1 MKQRRTRGGDDL
13 RTYDDF
19 QTPAINPDKWVTAKL
34 PLGNGKMWE
43 YFDPNTVIRTG
54 DGRCEITVNP
64 FSRSHDSIQIA
75 DNPKTLFACRE
86 PLDLSGAQ
94 VLTLSADVGAESHDT
109 NVHDIWDGFVTL
121 NLFDFESGIVL
132 DFLLNGRRVYALY
145 ERLYIPGVTDENTAF
160 TREANLTVN
169 SRPRQMHRCAFVYD
183 RSRDTAEWR
192 LDGELACRV
201 VKIPAKVNR
210 FFLGMG
216 LMTLKPIAAPFPYYF
231 PKSTSN
237 HGQGMTG
244 IWSNIRLRIR

>member
-1 MKQRRTRGGDDL
+1 MNQRATGGDDDL

-19 QTPAINPDKWVTAKL
+19 RTPAINPEKWVTAKL
-34 PLGNGKMWE
+34 PLGDGKVWE
-43 YFDPNTVIRTG
+43 YFDPNTAIRTG

-86 PLDLSGAQ
+86 PLDLAGAQ
-94 VLTLSADVGAESHDT
+94 VLTLSANVGAESHGT

-145 ERLYIPGVTDENTAF
+145 ERLFMPGLTDEDTAF
-160 TREANLTVN
+160 TREANLTVH

-183 RSRDTAEWR
+183 RSRDTAEWL
-192 LDGELACRV
+192 LDGELAYRV
-201 VKIPAKVNR
+201 AKIPVKVNR
-210 FFLGMG
+210 FSLGMG
-216 LMTLKPIAAPFPYYF
+216 LMTLKPIAAPLPYYF

-237 HGQGMTG
+237 HGQGITG